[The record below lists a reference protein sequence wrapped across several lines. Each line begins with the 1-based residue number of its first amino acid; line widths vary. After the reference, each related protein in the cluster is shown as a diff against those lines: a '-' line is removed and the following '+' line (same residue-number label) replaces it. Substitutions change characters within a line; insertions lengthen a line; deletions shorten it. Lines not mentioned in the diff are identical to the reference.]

1 MGLLEA
7 VVHELVFVDLL
18 WSPFTRM
25 ILIAIVASLILN
37 KVIARWLPAYL
48 KKVEPLAGLS
58 VFVLVILLQ
67 MTMVFGK

>member
-1 MGLLEA
+1 
-7 VVHELVFVDLL
+7 VHELVFVDLL

-25 ILIAIVASLILN
+25 VLIAIVASLILN

>member
-1 MGLLEA
+1 M
-7 VVHELVFVDLL
+7 V
-18 WSPFTRM
+18 
-25 ILIAIVASLILN
+25 LIAIVASLILN

-48 KKVEPLAGLS
+48 KKFEPLAGLS